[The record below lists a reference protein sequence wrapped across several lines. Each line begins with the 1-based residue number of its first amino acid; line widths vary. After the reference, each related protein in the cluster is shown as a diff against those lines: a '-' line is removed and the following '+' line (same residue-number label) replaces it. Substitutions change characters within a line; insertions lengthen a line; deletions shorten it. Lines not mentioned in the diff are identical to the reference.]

1 MFPSF
6 PIPQQKL
13 GDCSSNKLYRQL
25 CMHYE
30 HSSRG
35 IRGCTFEEE
44 ALYFEF
50 SKTPELSKTADTIVP
65 LITVKRLYLPLQEA
79 WIGESRSLQPS
90 PPHAQQAVANLPNL

>member
-50 SKTPELSKTADTIVP
+50 SKTPELSKTADTIVRSFLLPPELNRATVSASALIPAAGALLTP
-65 LITVKRLYLPLQEA
+65 LRPLL
-79 WIGESRSLQPS
+79 R
-90 PPHAQQAVANLPNL
+90 